1 MPDYAPRVFAS
12 YSHVDAERVAPIVA
26 WLELDGANVYQDVD
40 DLTAGRDWSVQ
51 IGRAIAE
58 ADAVIVF
65 LGATGA
71 TDYQKAEVV
80 AAVAAGVATIPAFLA
95 GFPADLPPPGPLA
108 AIEAVDLRD
117 PRRFTTQV
125 RRLADAVREARSAR
139 RSAGS

>member
-1 MPDYAPRVFAS
+1 MPDYAPRVFAC
-12 YSHVDAERVAPIVA
+12 YAHADAERVAPIVA

-40 DLTAGRDWSVQ
+40 DLTAGRDWSAQ

-65 LGATGA
+65 LGAAGA

-80 AAVAAGVATIPAFLA
+80 AAAAAGAATIPAFLA
-95 GFPADLPPPGPLA
+95 GFMGDTPPEPLA
-108 AIEAVDLRD
+108 TIEAVDLRD

-125 RRLADAVREARSAR
+125 RRLADAVREARSSR
-139 RSAGS
+139 RSADS